1 MAASDELLEEFA
13 DRVYR
18 GFTDRETI
26 DPLTEDAEFS
36 VADAYRIQ
44 DRVIERI
51 VGGDGSVAGYKLGLV
66 SAAKQEQ
73 LGIDEPIFCPVPSEL
88 LLEGTRLDLDEC
100 IRPRVEAELGLVL
113 GEPLE
118 PPTTPTEV
126 LVKTERVVPLLEI
139 IESRFT
145 DWRIPT
151 AQDVIAD
158 ITSCR
163 RVALGERAIDVGGV
177 DLAMESVTLSQNGEL
192 VETGVGADIM
202 GNPARGV
209 AWLADRLVERG
220 ARLGAGDLVMT
231 GGITAAVDI
240 KPGDVF
246 TVRFGSLGTLD
257 LVAE

>member
-13 DRVYR
+13 DRVYH
-18 GFTDRETI
+18 GFTERETI
-26 DPLTEDAEFS
+26 DPLTEEADFS
-36 VADAYRIQ
+36 VEDAYRIQ

-51 VGGDGSVAGYKLGLV
+51 VGEDGTVAGYKLGLV
-66 SAAKQEQ
+66 SGAKQEQ
-73 LGIDEPIFCPVPSEL
+73 LGIDEPIFCPVPSQL
-88 LLEGTRLDLDEC
+88 LLEGSRLDLDEC
-100 IRPRVEAELGLVL
+100 IRPRVEAEIGLVL

-118 PPTTPTEV
+118 PPTTPTDV
-126 LVKTERVVPLLEI
+126 IVKTERVVPLLEI

-163 RVALGERAIDVGGV
+163 RVVLGERAIDIGDV
-177 DLAMESVTLSQNGEL
+177 DLAMESVTLSHNGDL

-209 AWLADRLVERG
+209 AWLADRLVDRGER
-220 ARLGAGDLVMT
+220 LDAGDLVMT

-240 KPGDVF
+240 EPGDVF
-246 TVRFGSLGTLD
+246 TIKFGSLGTVE
-257 LVAE
+257 LVAD